1 MFLSC
6 SYGYQIIF
14 FLLSLF
20 IVIKNFILVN
30 NEKEEDEIENKNKE
44 EFLKLNKRIEE
55 VERKNNILN
64 YNNNQIIK
72 DNEDLLEKN
81 NILIKDNK
89 DLLEKVKEVKKDN
102 QILFFEHKFMVN
114 YQNDINEKFKLNRKN
129 DKLRVNY
136 LLLSFSS
143 KVKNIIAITRIVN
156 FRKIVNCL
164 LNHIIEKN
172 KIYLKKTSAKFYDIL
187 KPKDNQRAFFIIY
200 CTENKVNDVTKKAFN
215 IIIDFLMFIHNYT
228 SSILHLNKIENYQ
241 DIIPNIENNKNGENS
256 PKSDSNISE
265 NKTNYSFHLN
275 DLVDYVF
282 NSYNIEKETKEMI
295 KKIENEEKQN
305 IENSKN
311 INIVSK
317 KNGDNSNN
325 INSEFIE
332 YNKNAKSFGESEKN
346 EEIGEIN
353 TQLNVDD
360 IKQEG
365 KNNNIININNNND
378 DKNNINIYNNKADVN
393 NENGS
398 EKKENSFENFKLLF
412 NNDLLK
418 EQDFIIIKKIFSS
431 MNSQK
436 INVNTL
442 IRLYNDNIKEIN
454 DIENT
459 IEMYNDKINNY
470 KFEYAEEF
478 TIEKMISIYKS
489 NFDKNST
496 IYAGFN
502 KNKINEHY
510 RFNSSYNKIIESDD
524 VNKFNFNEIK
534 HYIKKLS
541 GNTLI
546 DLLSEDQ
553 GRFGQELPIEDLV

>member
-6 SYGYQIIF
+6 SYGYQIIS

-55 VERKNNILN
+55 VERKNNIL
-64 YNNNQIIK
+64 IK
-72 DNEDLLEKN
+72 DNEDLLEK
-81 NILIKDNK
+81 I
-89 DLLEKVKEVKKDN
+89 KEVKKDN

-187 KPKDNQRAFFIIY
+187 KPKDNQKAFFIIY

-228 SSILHLNKIENYQ
+228 SSILHLNK
-241 DIIPNIENNKNGENS
+241 IPNIENNKNGENS

-317 KNGDNSNN
+317 NNGDNSNN

-332 YNKNAKSFGESEKN
+332 YNKNVKSFGESEKN

-360 IKQEG
+360 KKQEG

-398 EKKENSFENFKLLF
+398 EKNENSFENFKLLF
-412 NNDLLK
+412 NNDLVK

-470 KFEYAEEF
+470 KFEYTEEF

-502 KNKINEHY
+502 KNTINEHY

-534 HYIKKLS
+534 DYIKKLS

-553 GRFGQELPIEDLV
+553 GRFRQELPIEDLV

>member
-6 SYGYQIIF
+6 SFGYQIIF

-20 IVIKNFILVN
+20 IVINNFILVN

-55 VERKNNILN
+55 VERKNNIL
-64 YNNNQIIK
+64 
-72 DNEDLLEKN
+72 
-81 NILIKDNK
+81 IKDNK
-89 DLLEKVKEVKKDN
+89 DLLEKIKEVKKDN
-102 QILFFEHKFMVN
+102 QILFFEHNFMVN

-275 DLVDYVF
+275 DLADYVF

-332 YNKNAKSFGESEKN
+332 YNKNVKSFGEREKN
-346 EEIGEIN
+346 EETGCRPC
-353 TQLNVDD
+353 
-360 IKQEG
+360 G
-365 KNNNIININNNND
+365 G
-378 DKNNINIYNNKADVN
+378 
-393 NENGS
+393 NGS
-398 EKKENSFENFKLLF
+398 LGACRT
-412 NNDLLK
+412 DP
-418 EQDFIIIKKIFSS
+418 
-431 MNSQK
+431 
-436 INVNTL
+436 
-442 IRLYNDNIKEIN
+442 
-454 DIENT
+454 
-459 IEMYNDKINNY
+459 
-470 KFEYAEEF
+470 
-478 TIEKMISIYKS
+478 
-489 NFDKNST
+489 
-496 IYAGFN
+496 
-502 KNKINEHY
+502 
-510 RFNSSYNKIIESDD
+510 DD
-524 VNKFNFNEIK
+524 E
-534 HYIKKLS
+534 
-541 GNTLI
+541 
-546 DLLSEDQ
+546 
-553 GRFGQELPIEDLV
+553 

>member
-6 SYGYQIIF
+6 SYGYQIIS

-55 VERKNNILN
+55 VERKNNIL
-64 YNNNQIIK
+64 IK
-72 DNEDLLEKN
+72 DNEDLLEK
-81 NILIKDNK
+81 I
-89 DLLEKVKEVKKDN
+89 KEVKKDN
-102 QILFFEHKFMVN
+102 QILFFEHNFMVN

-228 SSILHLNKIENYQ
+228 SSILHLNKI
-241 DIIPNIENNKNGENS
+241 PNIENNKNGENS

-275 DLVDYVF
+275 DLVDYAF

-305 IENSKN
+305 FENSKN

-317 KNGDNSNN
+317 NNGDNSNN

-332 YNKNAKSFGESEKN
+332 YNKNVKSFGESEKN

-353 TQLNVDD
+353 TQLTVDD
-360 IKQEG
+360 KKQEG

-398 EKKENSFENFKLLF
+398 EKNENSFENFKLLF
-412 NNDLLK
+412 NNDLVK

-489 NFDKNST
+489 NFGKNST

-534 HYIKKLS
+534 DYIKKLS

-546 DLLSEDQ
+546 VLLSEDQ
-553 GRFGQELPIEDLV
+553 GRFSQELPIEDLV